1 MSAFFSFDSLATTV
15 INDISSN
22 YAKIAEATERL
33 SSGKRINSAAD
44 DPAGLAVSGLMRAD
58 IVAFN
63 QGARNAND
71 AVSLVQTADGAMSN
85 INENLIHMKSLA
97 LQASTGTITDDQRS
111 IINSEYQLRADEI
124 TRIANDTEFNGIKL
138 LDGSL
143 GTPHDGSKLQTTG
156 AVRVHFGGDLE
167 DYYDIKIDNVTAS
180 ALGIGDDMID
190 TTQAGYDLLTQES
203 AQNALVA
210 VDSAIVKATT
220 VQSGLGAVENRLG
233 ATVQNIT
240 NQAEHIAAAES
251 RIMDTDIAAEMK
263 KYTEYQVLVQAG
275 TAMLAQTN
283 SMANTVL
290 RLIGA

>member
-1 MSAFFSFDSLATTV
+1 MSAFFSFDSLATTI
-15 INDISSN
+15 INDVSSN

-97 LQASTGTITDDQRS
+97 LQASTGTITDDQRG

-143 GTPHDGSKLQTTG
+143 STPHDGSGLQATG
-156 AVRVHFGGDLE
+156 AVRVHFGGDLV

-180 ALGIGDDMID
+180 ALGVGDDLAD

-210 VDSAIVKATT
+210 VDNAIVKATT

-240 NQAEHIAAAES
+240 NQAEHLAAAQS
-251 RIMDTDIAAEMK
+251 RIVDADIAAEMK
-263 KYTEYQVLVQAG
+263 KYTEYQVLVQVG